1 MQNIKTVNRK
11 LNNIKTEDKD
21 QILLRNK
28 SVFKTYVLNV
38 LKFYRTCHQSAIL
51 YRFGRTYHWKGPWTN
66 RYFKI
71 VDSLGISV

>member
-1 MQNIKTVNRK
+1 MDTVSVRDAKYKNMKTVNRK

-21 QILLRNK
+21 KIILKNK

-51 YRFGRTYHWKGPWTN
+51 YRFGRTYH
-66 RYFKI
+66 
-71 VDSLGISV
+71 